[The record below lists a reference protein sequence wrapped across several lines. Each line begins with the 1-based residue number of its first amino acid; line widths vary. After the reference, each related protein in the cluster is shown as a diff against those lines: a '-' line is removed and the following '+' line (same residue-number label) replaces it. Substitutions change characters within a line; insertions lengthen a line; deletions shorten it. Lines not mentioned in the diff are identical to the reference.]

1 MKRLGFYTF
10 LLGLLALASW
20 LTFAELTVRRCARE
34 GLCVDG
40 RTLAQWQGDLE
51 SSGSVG
57 RRADATRALA
67 RFGPRAVPALIEAL
81 KDPHPGVR
89 SAAAAALGS
98 MGPAA
103 PPERYARSTGTR
115 TPMDW
120 APTLAFVV
128 FAGAS
133 LGSLGCTLGVWL
145 LTGRAALRSDWS
157 GGGGALWL
165 ASVALGCLLTVLV
178 VAFVRLAS
186 VNPQGL
192 GRLILLWL
200 GPLAMWLGP
209 GGIMG
214 LVLGVAALVV
224 AALVMT
230 PFALVLRRLPR
241 QDRRS
246 AALGLWS
253 ASVIFGILSL
263 LPLTV
268 SLVVGPEAL
277 VFRLARLLRIIP

>member
-1 MKRLGFYTF
+1 
-10 LLGLLALASW
+10 
-20 LTFAELTVRRCARE
+20 
-34 GLCVDG
+34 
-40 RTLAQWQGDLE
+40 
-51 SSGSVG
+51 
-57 RRADATRALA
+57 
-67 RFGPRAVPALIEAL
+67 
-81 KDPHPGVR
+81 
-89 SAAAAALGS
+89 
-98 MGPAA
+98 
-103 PPERYARSTGTR
+103 
-115 TPMDW
+115 
-120 APTLAFVV
+120 
-128 FAGAS
+128 
-133 LGSLGCTLGVWL
+133 LGVWL

-224 AALVMT
+224 AALVVAALVMT